1 MTDDDRRARSASHY
15 TQLATTPGLTAVVDL
30 AAQVTGFP
38 IALVNVV
45 DGAHQYTIAAH
56 GMSAGLIVP
65 LRLSGCARVVAGNAP
80 IVVADA
86 ADGGGDSDLITLMRD
101 VGFRAYAGV
110 PVLGREGLPVATVCV
125 LDQDPHSEQSIDIA
139 ALERCAILAGDA
151 LDAARSRGTNFSPT
165 GLPNAD
171 VYDTAVKTIEI
182 GVGEV
187 ASAVDND
194 EIVPWYMPII
204 DLENGNLIAV
214 EALARWVHPT
224 LGVLPPG
231 AFVPLIENTDL
242 IIDFDLAILARALDD
257 LQRWRSTD
265 TEAANVRVAVN
276 FSAHHFYRPDCADRI
291 DKVATDAGIA
301 AESIILEITE
311 TVAVPTTALIN
322 SRVINDLQ
330 ERGYIVVL
338 DDIGGPWLPAEHL
351 LSFGVDGLKADR
363 AVGSSLQTP
372 TGRAIARA
380 LTALTAELGQ
390 FLVIE
395 GIETAEQAHQARLIG
410 ASYGQGFYW
419 SAAQPAHAFSAF
431 RLIGRP
437 S

>member
-1 MTDDDRRARSASHY
+1 MTDDDRRARSAAHY
-15 TQLATTPGLTAVVDL
+15 TQLATTPGLTAVVEL
-30 AAQVTGFP
+30 AAQVTGCP
-38 IALVNVV
+38 IAMVNVV

-56 GMSAGLIVP
+56 GISAGLIVP

-80 IVVADA
+80 IVISDA
-86 ADGGGDSDLITLMRD
+86 ADHGGESDLMTLMHK

-165 GLPNAD
+165 GLSNAD
-171 VYDTAVKTIEI
+171 VPDTAVKTIEI

-214 EALARWVHPT
+214 EALARWLHPT

-395 GIETAEQAHQARLIG
+395 GIETAEQAQQARLIG

>member
-165 GLPNAD
+165 GLSNAD
-171 VYDTAVKTIEI
+171 VHDTAVRTIGI

-187 ASAVDND
+187 ANAVDND

-214 EALARWVHPT
+214 EALARWLHPT

-395 GIETAEQAHQARLIG
+395 GIETAEQAQQARLIG

>member
-1 MTDDDRRARSASHY
+1 MADDDRRARSASHY
-15 TQLATTPGLTAVVDL
+15 TQLATTPGLTAVVEL
-30 AAQVTGFP
+30 AAQITGCP
-38 IALVNVV
+38 IAMVNVV

-56 GMSAGLIVP
+56 GISAGIVAP
-65 LRLSGCARVVAGNAP
+65 LRLSGCARVIAGNTP
-80 IVVADA
+80 IVIPDA
-86 ADGGGDSDLITLMRD
+86 ADHSGNSEVVTLMHD

-125 LDQDPHSEQSIDIA
+125 LDHDPHPEQAIDIS

-151 LDAARSRGTNFSPT
+151 LDAARSRGTYFSAT
-165 GLPNAD
+165 GQANAEPHEQ
-171 VYDTAVKTIEI
+171 AVTTTQI
-182 GVGEV
+182 GVREV

-204 DLENGNLIAV
+204 DLETGDLMAV
-214 EALARWVHPT
+214 EALARWLHPT
-224 LGVLPPG
+224 LGTLPPG

-242 IIDFDLAILARALDD
+242 IIDFDLAMLARALDD
-257 LQRWRSTD
+257 LQRWRTTD
-265 TEAANVRVAVN
+265 TDAANVKVAVN
-276 FSAHHFYRPDCADRI
+276 MSAHHFYRPDCVDRI
-291 DKVATDAGIA
+291 DKVSTAAGVA

-311 TVAVPTTALIN
+311 TVAVPTTAFID

-363 AVGSSLQTP
+363 AVGSSVQTP

-380 LTALTAELGQ
+380 LTALTDELGQ

-395 GIETAEQAHQARLIG
+395 GIETAEQAHQARVIG
-410 ASYGQGFYW
+410 ARYGQGFHW
-419 SAAQPAHAFSAF
+419 SAAQPAHAFPTF
-431 RLIGRP
+431 LRVGRP